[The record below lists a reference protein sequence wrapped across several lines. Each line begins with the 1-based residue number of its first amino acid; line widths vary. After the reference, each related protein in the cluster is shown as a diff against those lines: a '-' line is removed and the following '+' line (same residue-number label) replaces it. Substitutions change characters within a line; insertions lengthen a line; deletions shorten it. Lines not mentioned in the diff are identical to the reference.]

1 MGAAHSSPLSTQP
14 PAGETQ
20 PHNAPSTGTL
30 NFAKASTIPKPKA
43 PVAPAAPVA
52 PVTQGG
58 GRRGKSR
65 RNKNRKNKSNKNRK
79 NKNRK

>member
-1 MGAAHSSPLSTQP
+1 MGTAHSSPLSTQP

-20 PHNAPSTGTL
+20 PHNAPSTGAL
-30 NFAKASTIPKPKA
+30 NFAKASAAPKPKA
-43 PVAPAAPVA
+43 PAA